1 MSQQSTDIVS
11 QSSQQM
17 LRYLSRRHKTL
28 MDESEQALYSA
39 AQQDSGTDSRIAKQ
53 ITGDSKALGL
63 WEALHAELVRPVA
76 EQTGRTAQVFAL
88 RDVEVRL
95 VHRRALI
102 DHIREHQLRG
112 PERQRLFQVFYGPRE
127 FQDAVLAEH
136 RQYMLAVS
144 SRVSTDHLI
153 DVMSDPV
160 SGRLLADYE
169 ALYARYFDLYCYVVG
184 SEDRTSAEATK
195 HLMTN
200 ARQQAERLRRR
211 IGTVRPDNR
220 AADFERQAVLA
231 RSGRWPMLD
240 YMVG

>member
-1 MSQQSTDIVS
+1 
-11 QSSQQM
+11 M

-28 MDESEQALYSA
+28 MDESEQALFSA
-39 AQQDSGTDSRIAKQ
+39 AQQDSGTDARIAKQ
-53 ITGDSKALGL
+53 IIGDSKTHGL
-63 WEALHAELVRPVA
+63 WEARHAELVRPVA
-76 EQTGRTAQVFAL
+76 EQTGRTSQVFAL

-102 DHIREHQLRG
+102 DHLREHRILG
-112 PERQRLFQVFYGPRE
+112 KERERLFEVFYGPRE

-160 SGRLLADYE
+160 SKKLLGEYE

-184 SEDRTSAEATK
+184 SEDRVCAEATK
-195 HLMTN
+195 HLMID

-211 IGTVRPDNR
+211 INTVRPDGR

-231 RSGRWPMLD
+231 RSGRYPVLD

>member
-1 MSQQSTDIVS
+1 
-11 QSSQQM
+11 M

-28 MDESEQALYSA
+28 MDESEQALFSA
-39 AQQDSGTDSRIAKQ
+39 AQQDSGTDARIAKQ
-53 ITGDSKALGL
+53 IIGDSKTHGL
-63 WEALHAELVRPVA
+63 WEARHAELVRPVA
-76 EQTGRTAQVFAL
+76 EQAGRTSQVFAL

-102 DHIREHQLRG
+102 DHLREHRILG
-112 PERQRLFQVFYGPRE
+112 KERARLFEVFYGPRE

-160 SGRLLADYE
+160 SKKLLAEYE

-184 SEDRTSAEATK
+184 SEDRACAEATK
-195 HLMTN
+195 HLMID

-211 IGTVRPDNR
+211 INTVRPDGR

-231 RSGRWPMLD
+231 RSGRYPVLD

>member
-1 MSQQSTDIVS
+1 
-11 QSSQQM
+11 M

-28 MDESEQALYSA
+28 MDESEQALFSA
-39 AQQDSGTDSRIAKQ
+39 AQQDSGTDARIAKQ
-53 ITGDSKALGL
+53 IIGDSKTHGL
-63 WEALHAELVRPVA
+63 WEARHAELVRPVA
-76 EQTGRTAQVFAL
+76 EQTGRTSQVFAL

-102 DHIREHQLRG
+102 DHLREHRILG
-112 PERQRLFQVFYGPRE
+112 KERERLFEVFYGPRE

-160 SGRLLADYE
+160 SKKLLAEYE

-184 SEDRTSAEATK
+184 SEDRACAEATK
-195 HLMTN
+195 HLMIN

-211 IGTVRPDNR
+211 INTVRPDGR

-231 RSGRWPMLD
+231 RSGRYPVLD

>member
-1 MSQQSTDIVS
+1 
-11 QSSQQM
+11 M

-28 MDESEQALYSA
+28 MDESEQALFSA
-39 AQQDSGTDSRIAKQ
+39 AQKGSGTDARIAKQ
-53 ITGDSKALGL
+53 IIGDSKTHSL
-63 WEALHAELVRPVA
+63 WEARHAELLRPVA
-76 EQTGRTAQVFAL
+76 EQNGRTPQVMAL

-102 DHIREHQLRG
+102 DHLREHQLRG
-112 PERQRLFQVFYGPRE
+112 KERERLFQVFYGPRE

-160 SGRLLADYE
+160 SKKLLADYE
-169 ALYARYFDLYCYVVG
+169 CLYARYFDLYCYVVG
-184 SEDRTSAEATK
+184 SADRAGAEATK
-195 HLMTN
+195 HLMTD
-200 ARQQAERLRRR
+200 ARQQTERVRRR
-211 IGTVRPDNR
+211 INTVRPDGR
-220 AADFERQAVLA
+220 ASDFERQAVLA
-231 RSGRWPMLD
+231 RSGRYPMLD

>member
-1 MSQQSTDIVS
+1 
-11 QSSQQM
+11 
-17 LRYLSRRHKTL
+17 
-28 MDESEQALYSA
+28 MDESEQALHTA
-39 AQQDSGTDSRIAKQ
+39 AQQRSGTDARIAKQ
-53 ITGDSKALGL
+53 IIGDSKTHDL
-63 WEALHAELVRPVA
+63 WEARHAELVRPVA
-76 EQTGRTAQVFAL
+76 EQTGRASQVFAL

-102 DHIREHQLRG
+102 DHLREHQIRG
-112 PERQRLFQVFYGPRE
+112 AGRERLFQVFYGPRE

-160 SGRLLADYE
+160 SKKLLEEYE

-184 SEDRTSAEATK
+184 AEDRTCAEATR

-200 ARQQAERLRRR
+200 ARQQAERLRQR
-211 IGTVRPDNR
+211 INTVRPDGR
-220 AADFERQAVLA
+220 AADFERQAALA
-231 RSGRWPMLD
+231 RSGRYPVLD

>member
-1 MSQQSTDIVS
+1 
-11 QSSQQM
+11 
-17 LRYLSRRHKTL
+17 
-28 MDESEQALYSA
+28 MDESEQALFSA
-39 AQQDSGTDSRIAKQ
+39 AQRNSGIDARIAKQ
-53 ITGDSKALGL
+53 IIGDSKTHGL

-76 EQTGRTAQVFAL
+76 EQAGRTSQVFAL

-102 DHIREHQLRG
+102 EHVREHQLRG
-112 PERQRLFQVFYGPRE
+112 RERERLFQVFYGPRE
-127 FQDAVLAEH
+127 IQDAVLAEH

-160 SGRLLADYE
+160 SKKLLAEYE
-169 ALYARYFDLYCYVVG
+169 DRYTRYFELYCYVAG
-184 SEDRTSAEATK
+184 SEDRAGAEATK

-200 ARQQAERLRRR
+200 ARRQTERLRRH
-211 IGTVRPDNR
+211 INTVRPDGR

-231 RSGRWPMLD
+231 RSGRYPILD